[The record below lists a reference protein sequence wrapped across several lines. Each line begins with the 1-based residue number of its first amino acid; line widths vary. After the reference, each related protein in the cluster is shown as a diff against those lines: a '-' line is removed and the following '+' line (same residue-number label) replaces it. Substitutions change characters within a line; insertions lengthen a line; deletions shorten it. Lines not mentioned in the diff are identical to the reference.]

1 MKTTKSDKWQVT
13 SDKTN
18 AAARASHSSHAS
30 RVTLAAPKRLAAS
43 KRSEDGSEGGRH
55 PPAFTLIELLTV
67 IAIIGVLAAFTFP
80 VLTGIKRQQYRRN
93 AQAEMEQLETAIERY
108 KAAYGFYPP
117 SNTNSPMYNQLYYE
131 LTGTT
136 NIAGNSPTP
145 VYQSLANGLTL
156 TASDVAGAFNVGG
169 FMNCGKLGGGEDV
182 ALARDFLPGL
192 KPNQYGVVSN
202 YNNTVAATILLV
214 SVGGPDPTY
223 KPFGVSDVNSWRYNS
238 SNPTNNP
245 GAYDLWVQLSIS
257 GKTNLICNW
266 SKSVQL
272 NSPLR

>member
-1 MKTTKSDKWQVT
+1 MKNKTPIADCRLPVELAGTVAFSGSIENRKSKIV
-13 SDKTN
+13 N
-18 AAARASHSSHAS
+18 
-30 RVTLAAPKRLAAS
+30 
-43 KRSEDGSEGGRH
+43 G
-55 PPAFTLIELLTV
+55 FTLIELLTV
-67 IAIIGVLAAFTFP
+67 ISIIGVLAALLFP
-80 VLTGIKRQQYRRN
+80 VLKGIKRQQFIRN
-93 AQAEMEQLETAIERY
+93 AQAEMAQLETGIERY

-117 SNTNSPMYNQLYYE
+117 DNPNGPTYPKYNQLYYE

-145 VYQSLANGLTL
+145 QYQSLANGLTL
-156 TASDVAGAFNVGG
+156 TAGDVANAFNVNG
-169 FMNCGKLGGGEDV
+169 FMNCGKPGSSEDAPV
-182 ALARDFLPGL
+182 AKDFLPGL

-202 YNNTVAATILLV
+202 LNYTVGATILLV

-223 KPFGVSDVNSWRYNS
+223 KPFGVSDVNPWRYNS

-266 SKSVQL
+266 NKQVQL
-272 NSPLR
+272 NSPLP